1 MTLGEIEQKIK
12 QLLGPLNVEVVLG
25 EQAVDDLKGYRK
37 EINTILALI
46 VAQARKGPLIKPNG
60 YGELLLGKLFG
71 FAKIKPRAMSLRI
84 VYRPVQL
91 PSDVIRMEIIA
102 IGPKDKEKVYELAT
116 RRVAEFQ
123 KEMEMR
129 FSSK

>member
-1 MTLGEIEQKIK
+1 MTQEEIEQRIR

-37 EINTILALI
+37 EINTILSLL

-60 YGELLLGKLFG
+60 YGEPLLGALFG
-71 FAKIKPRAMSLRI
+71 FTKIKPRAMSLRI
-84 VYRPVQL
+84 VYRPVEL
-91 PSDVIRMEIIA
+91 SSGVIRIEIIA

-116 RRVAEFQ
+116 RRVVEFR
-123 KEMEMR
+123 KEIDKR
-129 FSSK
+129 FASE